1 MGCLITLLL
10 VIVAIGVNLLV
21 DFALT
26 KIILWISLGLFN
38 YDLSNKFWYIFVI
51 VFLIISIISPLKVN
65 IKTKG

>member
-1 MGCLITLLL
+1 MGCLVALLL

-51 VFLIISIISPLKVN
+51 VFLVISIISPLKVN

>member
-1 MGCLITLLL
+1 MGCLVALLL

-38 YDLSNKFWYIFVI
+38 YDLSNKFWYIFII
-51 VFLIISIISPLKVN
+51 VFLIILIISPLKVN

>member
-1 MGCLITLLL
+1 MGCLVALFL
-10 VIVAIGVNLLV
+10 VIVAIGINLLV
-21 DFALT
+21 DFVLT

>member
-1 MGCLITLLL
+1 MGCLVALFL

-51 VFLIISIISPLKVN
+51 VFLVISIISPLKVN

>member
-1 MGCLITLLL
+1 MGCLVALLL
-10 VIVAIGVNLLV
+10 VIVAIGVNLLI

-51 VFLIISIISPLKVN
+51 VFLVISIISPLKVN